1 MIIEMSILN
10 PRRLTFVA
18 AFFLTL
24 GTIFSFA
31 QCKEI
36 VADAKVVKTASDI
49 NSHKSILVEI
59 NGSNP
64 NSFRINFFGPGRN
77 NILDSDKTEFNN
89 LVSGKY
95 LIVIVGK
102 REQDNYC
109 PKSINVTIN

>member
-10 PRRLTFVA
+10 PRRLTLVT

-24 GTIFSFA
+24 GTIISFA

-36 VADAKVVKTASDI
+36 VADAKVVKMSSDI
-49 NSHKSILVEI
+49 NSNKSIVVEI
-59 NGSNP
+59 KGADP
-64 NSFRINFFGPGRN
+64 NSLRLSLFGPNRK

-102 REQDNYC
+102 REPDNYC

>member
-1 MIIEMSILN
+1 MSILS
-10 PRRLTFVA
+10 PRRLTLVA

-36 VADAKVVKTASDI
+36 VAHANVVKAPSDL
-49 NSHKSILVEI
+49 NSDKSIKVEI
-59 NGSNP
+59 KGSNA
-64 NSFRINFFGPGRN
+64 NSLRINLFGPNRK
-77 NILDSDKTEFNN
+77 NILESDKTEFNN